1 MRFEANLLFISVSK
15 IFPIS
20 HILYLVVHQTKPMI
34 TTQLINVIGSGTVI
48 TPLRR
53 SSKEKSV
60 TTFSVRNVL
69 LYNILYFSSLLF
81 DLSQHMPAQQ
91 VLGQINH
98 DPALMVSNWTQSS
111 LRQPTMCP
119 GPWSIKHGL
128 SDLWEHPGEV
138 PGGRGQGRPVVCGW
152 RHVWAHCRCGA
163 DAHP

>member
-1 MRFEANLLFISVSK
+1 MSATMRTQGAGIILVTWIMDRISTDSS
-15 IFPIS
+15 IQNPSATSSRRHQLYGFPRHTKS
-20 HILYLVVHQTKPMI
+20 NDHITQ
-34 TTQLINVIGSGTVI
+34 QLINVIGSGTVI

-128 SDLWEHPGEV
+128 SDL
-138 PGGRGQGRPVVCGW
+138 
-152 RHVWAHCRCGA
+152 
-163 DAHP
+163 